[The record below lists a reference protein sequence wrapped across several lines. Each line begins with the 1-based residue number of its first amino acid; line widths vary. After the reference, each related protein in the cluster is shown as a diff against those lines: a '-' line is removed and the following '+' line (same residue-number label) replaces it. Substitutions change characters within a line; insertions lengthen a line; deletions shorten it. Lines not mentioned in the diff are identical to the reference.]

1 MTKNVRALLRAQM
14 LMTWRSMRD
23 NMGGGKS
30 KWGLLLLPLMLLGFV
45 PLLFMMVMLFFTFF
59 VTGRALGYPEFVLMV
74 AMTVGQLVCLSFG
87 VFYVIS
93 SFYFSKDI
101 NMLIPM
107 PLRPGEIVLSKFI
120 GIMIGEYLTMAP
132 VVLPAVVIYGIF
144 TGVSW
149 TYLPFA
155 LIIFL
160 LLPVPPLVIAALFS
174 ILLMRVTNLRR
185 NRDLYRVMGGLLGVG
200 IGLGFNYFSRLG
212 ARNGNFNPQSDE
224 WAAMVGNLQKAL
236 QSWGKYIPTST
247 WATDA
252 LTAGAPA
259 LGFGS
264 FILFVAVAL
273 AALAGMVWVA
283 EKLFYGGALG
293 GEETRSSGK
302 KLTRAD
308 LAKETAQS
316 RTPLWALLLKEFKLL
331 NRTPSFLMQALIP
344 VVIVPFMVIMP
355 MTQEQE
361 IGQLIAKAGANA
373 NSPLVPAIGIGIVLF
388 MASMSSVAA
397 TSVSREGRH
406 FWISRALPVMPRVQ
420 IHAKLLHHMMF
431 AVLNVVLVLAG
442 LAFFQV
448 LTPMTFLYV
457 LIGGLLAGAA
467 MGYSGIIV
475 DLMRPNLKWTDPQQ
489 AMKGNYNVLFG
500 MLFIWLMIGVVAAVT
515 AGLYFLA
522 PALIMP
528 GVILVFAAEVF
539 FFAKAAGAMADKRY
553 LEIED

>member
-1 MTKNVRALLRAQM
+1 MTKNLRAMLRAQM
-14 LMTWRSMRD
+14 LITWRSLRD

-45 PLLFMMVMLFFTFF
+45 PLLFMMVMIFFTFF
-59 VTGRALGYPEFVLMV
+59 VTGRALGHPEFVLMV
-74 AMTVGQLVCLSFG
+74 ALTVGQLVCLSFG

-107 PLRPGEIVLSKFI
+107 PIRPGEIVLSKFI
-120 GIMIGEYLTMAP
+120 GIMLGEYLTMAP
-132 VVLPAVVIYGIF
+132 VVLPAVIIYGIF
-144 TGVSW
+144 AGVSW

-160 LLPVPPLVIAALFS
+160 LLPVPPLVIASLFS
-174 ILLMRVTNLRR
+174 IVLMRVTNLRR
-185 NRDLYRVMGGLLGVG
+185 NRDLYRVMGGLLGLG
-200 IGLGFNYFSRLG
+200 IGLGFNYFSRIG
-212 ARNGNFNPQSDE
+212 ARHGNFDPQSGE
-224 WAAMVGNLQKAL
+224 LAAMVTNLQKLLAD
-236 QSWGKYIPTST
+236 WGKYIPTST
-247 WATDA
+247 WATNA
-252 LTAGAPA
+252 LKAGAPA

-264 FILFVAVAL
+264 FILFAAVAL

-283 EKLFYGGALG
+283 EKLFYGGAVG
-293 GEETRSSGK
+293 GEETRASGK
-302 KLTRAD
+302 KLTRDD

-316 RTPLWALLLKEFKLL
+316 RSPLWALLLKEFKML
-331 NRTPSFLMQALIP
+331 NRTPSFLMQAL
-344 VVIVPFMVIMP
+344 VPLIIMPFFVIMP

-361 IGQLIAKAGANA
+361 IGQLVDKAGAQA
-373 NSPLVPAIGIGIVLF
+373 GSPIVPAIGVGIVLF

-397 TSVSREGRH
+397 TSVSREGKH
-406 FWISRALPVMPRVQ
+406 FWISRSLPVMPRVQ
-420 IHAKLLHHMMF
+420 VHAKLLHHMIF
-431 AVLNVVLVLAG
+431 AVLNVALVLGG
-442 LAFFQV
+442 LAFFKV
-448 LTPMTFLYV
+448 LTPLTFVYV
-457 LIGGLLAGAA
+457 LVGGLTASLA
-467 MGYSGIIV
+467 MGYSGLIV

-515 AGLYFLA
+515 AGLYFIS

-528 GVILVFAAEVF
+528 GLILVFALEAF

-553 LEIED
+553 VEIED